1 MQLEA
6 NQAKY
11 AKYGLGKKNTTTRAQ
26 IFIIGYLLHLSLQRV
41 ELKRTIDGMLKY
53 FRTDKLIVGVTR
65 KALMRKVLMLENPI
79 TVDLP

>member
-1 MQLEA
+1 MV
-6 NQAKY
+6 
-11 AKYGLGKKNTTTRAQ
+11 
-26 IFIIGYLLHLSLQRV
+26 IGYLLHLSLQRV